1 MHVVCPHCREKTK
14 VPEVYA
20 DRLVKCVRCQGMYV
34 PRHAGEVSAVSP
46 QPAVQA
52 REGAP
57 TMNSGAAVLPD
68 FEGMRTEH
76 EALLRLCQ
84 QAKVTGNTARF
95 NFLAAYANAQMAL
108 QRDTWQAASS
118 EWGKA
123 HKLLEAVQK
132 SRAQTLVQQAHREF
146 VNLASDQLVD
156 FVKEMQ
162 GEFKRET
169 AHMPPRARKLRL
181 QRVAVAFRNLVGDS
195 YRPLVNAEA
204 TRQVEHVADDWAKRA
219 MALE

>member
-1 MHVVCPHCREKTK
+1 MHVVCPHCREKMK

-46 QPAVQA
+46 EPAVQA
-52 REGAP
+52 RGGAP
-57 TMNSGAAVLPD
+57 TMDSGAAVLPD

-76 EALLRLCQ
+76 EVLLRLCQ

-108 QRDTWQAASS
+108 QRDTWQAASF
-118 EWGKA
+118 EWVNA
-123 HKLLEAVQK
+123 HKLLDGVQK
-132 SRAQTLVQQAHREF
+132 SRAETLVQQAHREF

-181 QRVAVAFRNLVGDS
+181 QKVAVAFRNLVSDN

-204 TRQVEHVADDWAKRA
+204 ARQVEHVADDWAKRA